1 MDPHSSK
8 EIQLS
13 ADMKTYIFHSKY
25 LVRCSWG
32 VKIRGLCVLSYT
44 KKHLPSDIFW
54 DNVGCY
60 VIRISLYI
68 NELNYDKII
77 RITRK
82 FKSIISHRN
91 VFIKRSVHILNICLY
106 HRLLYKSANIKRGRM
121 MRRGREKSFI
131 ITSEHMHTHLHNL

>member
-44 KKHLPSDIFW
+44 KKHLPSDIFEIMYDAMSW
-54 DNVGCY
+54 EYLCILMNTTFSNIYFDNT
-60 VIRISLYI
+60 ISMYKGL
-68 NELNYDKII
+68 
-77 RITRK
+77 
-82 FKSIISHRN
+82 
-91 VFIKRSVHILNICLY
+91 IKCSVHILNICLY

>member
-44 KKHLPSDIFW
+44 KKHLPSDSFW
-54 DNVGCY
+54 DNVRCY
-60 VIRISLYI
+60 VIRISMYI
-68 NELNYDKII
+68 NEHYFFSNIYFDN
-77 RITRK
+77 T
-82 FKSIISHRN
+82 ISMYKCL
-91 VFIKRSVHILNICLY
+91 IKCSVHILNICLY
-106 HRLLYKSANIKRGRM
+106 HCLLYKSANIKRGRM

>member
-44 KKHLPSDIFW
+44 KKHLPSDIFEIMY
-54 DNVGCY
+54 DAMSYEYLCILMNT
-60 VIRISLYI
+60 ILQSFEYI
-68 NELNYDKII
+68 YWGYYIHVQML
-77 RITRK
+77 
-82 FKSIISHRN
+82 
-91 VFIKRSVHILNICLY
+91 IKCSVHILNICLY